1 MKPIVIDL
9 KGKVALIT
17 GGSRGI
23 GRAIAV
29 RLAEAGA
36 NVAINYLRQRT
47 AAEETIKMV
56 EATGAQALAIRA
68 NVGEQET
75 IPKMIQEIKNRF
87 GRLDILVSNAASG
100 VLKPAL
106 ELTERHWHW
115 TMDINAGTLLPL
127 TQHSLPLM
135 EPAGGHIVAV
145 SSLGSVRALP
155 NYAAVGASKAALESL
170 IRHLALELAPRN
182 VCINAVSAGVVDTD
196 ALKHFPNRAEMLETS
211 RSKTPTGRLTTPED
225 VADVVLF
232 LCSQLAKQIQGQT
245 IVVDG
250 GYAIIA

>member
-1 MKPIVIDL
+1 MSKYTIDL
-9 KGKVALIT
+9 SGQVALIT

-36 NVAINYLRQRT
+36 DVAINYLRQRT
-47 AAEETIKMV
+47 AADETVKLI
-56 EATGAQALAIRA
+56 EQTGRRALAIRA
-68 NVGEQET
+68 NVGEPEN
-75 IPKMIQEIKNRF
+75 IPEMIDEIRRTF

-106 ELTERHWHW
+106 ELNAHHWHW

-135 EPAGGHIVAV
+135 LPRGGHIIAV
-145 SSLGSVRALP
+145 SSLGSVRAIP

-170 IRHLALELAPRN
+170 IRHLAVELASQN
-182 VCINAVSAGVVDTD
+182 IHVNAVSAGVVDTD
-196 ALKHFPNRAEMLETS
+196 ALKHFPNRDLLLDNS
-211 RSKTPTGRLTTPED
+211 REKTPSGRLTTPED
-225 VADVVLF
+225 VADVVLM
-232 LCSQLAKQIQGQT
+232 LCSPLAQQIHGQT
-245 IVVDG
+245 VVVDG
-250 GYAIIA
+250 GYAIMA